1 VSVGERA
8 SRTVSWLVVASLL
21 AVSLAGAPASA
32 ESKVGLLPDDLF
44 DVEDHIGYAQAQ
56 LDQQELLDRY
66 ASFSAWAVSVYATEK
81 AASLDV
87 LAGQG
92 DELVAAMLGVPV
104 ASLAGYPTDDV
115 AALAARLRRD
125 GLAGTQALEAA
136 MLAGRVTNLDEAVT
150 ARTIAWTGELAQTRS
165 PLVQVDRQLASALPA
180 EQLRVGLYV
189 NASMSALAADFPDT
203 FARLGAQAGTS
214 RDSAAWRAAMQ
225 RGFAAATAEPTL
237 ALADPCGSAQLAA
250 MATGSRAGAA
260 NLVGAQTTV
269 DCGACVASGLYLH
282 TQVSNMFS
290 PQSSAG
296 LVGTSG
302 VANPANWDQL
312 QPWQQEALRRSN
324 PQIDEGVR
332 RAAALPTAADCRGSS
347 RLASD
352 TLSANSGGA
361 LGALLSR

>member
-1 VSVGERA
+1 M
-8 SRTVSWLVVASLL
+8 SRRNVRGVLWLVVLSLL
-21 AVSLAGAPASA
+21 AVSLAAGPASA
-32 ESKVGLLPDDLF
+32 QSRVGLLPDDLF

-56 LDQQELLDRY
+56 LDQQTLLDRY
-66 ASFSAWAVSVYATEK
+66 ASFSAWAVSVYAAEK
-81 AASLDV
+81 AATLDV

-125 GLAGTQALEAA
+125 GLAGSQALEAA
-136 MLAGRVTNLDEAVT
+136 MLSGRVSNLDEAVA

-165 PLVQVDRQLASALPA
+165 PLAQVDRQLAAALPA

-214 RDSAAWRAAMQ
+214 RDSAAWQAAMQ

-250 MATGSRAGAA
+250 MATGSRSGAA
-260 NLVGAQTTV
+260 NLVGAQTTI

-290 PQSSAG
+290 PASSAG
-296 LVGTSG
+296 LSGPSG
-302 VANPANWDQL
+302 VANPSNWDEL
-312 QPWQQEALRRSN
+312 QPWQQDAVRRAN

-332 RAAALPTAADCRGSS
+332 RAAALPTVADCRGSS
-347 RLASD
+347 RLTSD
-352 TLSANSGGA
+352 TLTTNAGGA